1 VVITLEVISLHLT
14 DKDNSRIR
22 KISSHLP
29 FRPDPKMKKS
39 KKFSFSTKNYLE
51 SEKSFNKFSLV
62 LFERENFQNL
72 KVMKVKK
79 FSTKLSESE
88 KFYKT

>member
-1 VVITLEVISLHLT
+1 MVITSRVIAGS
-14 DKDNSRIR
+14 
-22 KISSHLP
+22 
-29 FRPDPKMKKS
+29 DPKMKKS
-39 KKFSFSTKNYLE
+39 KKFSTKIILKVKNL
-51 SEKSFNKFSLV
+51 SINLV

>member
-1 VVITLEVISLHLT
+1 MMLLFQVFLSVVITIIIIIITSRVIAGS
-14 DKDNSRIR
+14 
-22 KISSHLP
+22 
-29 FRPDPKMKKS
+29 DPIMKKS
-39 KKFSFSTKNYLE
+39 KKNFNENYLE

-79 FSTKLSESE
+79 NFNKII
-88 KFYKT
+88 

>member
-1 VVITLEVISLHLT
+1 
-14 DKDNSRIR
+14 
-22 KISSHLP
+22 
-29 FRPDPKMKKS
+29 MKKS
-39 KKFSFSTKNYLE
+39 KKIFNENYLE

-79 FSTKLSESE
+79 IFNKIIWKWKILQDLKVKIFRGETENFFTKSNLTLSISLSFSVRVDPHPT
-88 KFYKT
+88 